1 MHTWSKAEMIAQ
13 PFYEYLRR
21 NLEAF
26 LDHIHI
32 CDVYKLIQRFDSA
45 KYQCQVPVL
54 CGSSCLAPNP

>member
-1 MHTWSKAEMIAQ
+1 MHTWSRAEMIAQ

-26 LDHIHI
+26 LDHLHV

-45 KYQCQVPVL
+45 KYEYWVVPAVL
-54 CGSSCLAPNP
+54 HRIRG